1 MHIISMRPGWHCAL
15 LMNTDARLHGSVL
28 PEEDKIG
35 GYAFPS
41 LKMMR
46 VVTYPL
52 KGVERLLARLAQDPD
67 AQKELYANSKPWM
80 QQRMSCGSCVQAK

>member
-1 MHIISMRPGWHCAL
+1 MSMRPGWHCAI
-15 LMNTDARLHGSVL
+15 LMNTDQRLHGSVL
-28 PEEDKIG
+28 PEASKIG

-52 KGVERLLARLAQDPD
+52 KGVEALLTRLAEDPG
-67 AQKELYANSKPWM
+67 AMEELRAKSKPWI
-80 QQRMSCGSCVQAK
+80 QQRMSCGSYEHAK

>member
-1 MHIISMRPGWHCAL
+1 M
-15 LMNTDARLHGSVL
+15 L
-28 PEEDKIG
+28 PEESKIG

-52 KGVERLLARLAQDPD
+52 KGVEALLTRLAEDPD
-67 AQKELYANSKPWM
+67 AMEELHANSKPWI
-80 QQRMSCGSCVQAK
+80 QQRMS